1 MQVSINDAL
10 AARIT
15 TKLMNHLP
23 PVTAAATTNNP
34 RPILTGR
41 SMATPRPDY
50 TPDGPGGHPRIRVGF
65 ELFTDVTAFLA
76 MSGRLL
82 DVGLNAEKNAEEP
95 GRFSPLLSRRRLAH
109 LTGMKW
115 RIFSPRRPPRIHR
128 TCIPT
133 RADKPPV
140 GPDWIHEIKHDGY
153 RMIVRKKDGRVRL
166 FTRRDYDW
174 TDRFPL
180 IREAAAALRANS
192 LVLDGEGVT
201 IGDTTRIRP
210 PSLKPRTAK
219 SASCSRPH
227 SHTPPRLARRRGNPV
242 DAGCVEARRERH
254 PAIPAPQPP

>member
-1 MQVSINDAL
+1 
-10 AARIT
+10 
-15 TKLMNHLP
+15 MNHLP

-128 TCIPT
+128 TVHPNPSRQASGRT
-133 RADKPPV
+133 RLDSRDQARWLSHDRPEEGWKGPAVYPP
-140 GPDWIHEIKHDGY
+140 G
-153 RMIVRKKDGRVRL
+153 L
-166 FTRRDYDW
+166 
-174 TDRFPL
+174 
-180 IREAAAALRANS
+180 
-192 LVLDGEGVT
+192 
-201 IGDTTRIRP
+201 
-210 PSLKPRTAK
+210 
-219 SASCSRPH
+219 
-227 SHTPPRLARRRGNPV
+227 
-242 DAGCVEARRERH
+242 
-254 PAIPAPQPP
+254 